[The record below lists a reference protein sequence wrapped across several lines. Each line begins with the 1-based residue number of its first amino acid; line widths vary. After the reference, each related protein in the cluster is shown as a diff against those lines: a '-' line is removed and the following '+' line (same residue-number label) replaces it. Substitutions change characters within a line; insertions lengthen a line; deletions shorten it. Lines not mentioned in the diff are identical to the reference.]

1 MKSTIIIYGLL
12 VLLFANACTTNQK
25 SENAA
30 LRIRPVMDT
39 VGFAHHGWQ
48 MDSVV
53 SRTGSMFKNEL
64 LQVAQNE
71 EIAWRAAIC
80 PHDDYTYASWLYP
93 AVIKNLKAK
102 TVVIFGVAHKARNF
116 GLENRIIFDSSDA
129 WQGPYGN
136 LKVSPLRKNIM
147 EKLDRELYL
156 VHDSLQMAEHSVESM
171 IPFLQH
177 QNRDV
182 EIISI
187 LVPNMPQTRM
197 DTIAK
202 QLSLALNSIAVEN
215 NLSWGKDFAMLI
227 TTDAVHYGCEEWG
240 GKNYAPFGC
249 DSAGYKKAVDRE
261 HEIIASCFTGE
272 LTNEKANNFIRY
284 TVQEN
289 DYHEYKWTWCG
300 RYAVPLGLKVAN
312 NLQQISGSEPL
323 EGLPLGYETSIS
335 HKELPV
341 NDLRMGK
348 TAIATVQHWVG
359 YAAVGYR

>member
-1 MKSTIIIYGLL
+1 MKFIKLIPFLL
-12 VLLFANACTTNQK
+12 VLLFAGACTTNKK

-30 LRIRPVMDT
+30 YRIRPVVDT
-39 VGFAHHGWQ
+39 VGFAHLGWQ

-53 SRTGSMFKNEL
+53 SRIGSMFKNEL
-64 LQVAQNE
+64 QQVAQSKE
-71 EIAWRAAIC
+71 VSWRAAIC

-93 AVIKNLKAK
+93 AVLKNLKAK

-116 GLENRIIFDSSDA
+116 GLENRIVFDSFDE

-136 LKVSPLRKNIM
+136 VKVSPLREKIM
-147 EKLDRELYL
+147 EKLDRELFV
-156 VHDSLQMAEHSVESM
+156 VHDSLQMAEHSVESL

-187 LVPNMPQTRM
+187 LVTTMPQIRM

-202 QLSLALNSIAVEN
+202 QFSLALHTVAVEN
-215 NLSWGKDFAMLI
+215 NLLWGKDFALLI

-240 GKNYAPFGC
+240 GKNYAPLGC
-249 DSAGYKKAVDRE
+249 DSAGYKKATDRDR
-261 HEIIASCFTGE
+261 EIIATCFTGE
-272 LTNEKANNFIRY
+272 LTNEKANNFMQY

-289 DYHEYKWTWCG
+289 DYREYKWTWCG
-300 RYAVPLGLKVAN
+300 RYSVPLGLKVVG
-312 NLQQISGSEPL
+312 NLQQLTGSEPL
-323 EGLPLGYETSIS
+323 EGLPLAYETSIS

-341 NDLRMGK
+341 NDLRIGK
-348 TAIATVQHWVG
+348 TAIAKVHHWVG